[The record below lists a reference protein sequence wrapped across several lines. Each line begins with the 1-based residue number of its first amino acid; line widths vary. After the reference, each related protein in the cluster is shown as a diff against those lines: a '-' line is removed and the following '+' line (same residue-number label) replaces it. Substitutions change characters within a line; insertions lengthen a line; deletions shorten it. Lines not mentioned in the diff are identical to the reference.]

1 MVEQTV
7 QTVRFAAVPGTTPRA
22 TCGRPTATGTTRMT
36 GTTILVSGA
45 PELTGRTA
53 FPLTRSSTMA
63 AFVRQCRMQPKQIG
77 GRCAGSAGGYPAK
90 AHRLAARSVGG
101 VG

>member
-22 TCGRPTATGTTRMT
+22 TCGGSTATGTTRMT
-36 GTTILVSGA
+36 GTTILVSVA
-45 PELTGRTA
+45 PELAGRTA
-53 FPLTRSSTMA
+53 SHLTRSSAMA
-63 AFVRQCRMQPKQIG
+63 KVASQCRMVLKQKG
-77 GRCAGSAGGYPAK
+77 GRCAGSAGGYLAK

-101 VG
+101 VR